1 MDIKTLLKDNFLQ
14 YSSYVI
20 KDRAIA
26 SVIDGF
32 KPVQRR
38 IIHSLFEMHDGNF
51 HKVANV
57 VGNTM
62 KYHPHGDTSIYEAL
76 VNIANKDLFIEKQGN
91 FGNLLTGDPA
101 SASRYIECRL
111 TPLAFEVLYS
121 KEITSY
127 EPSYD
132 GRNDEP
138 LIFPAKIPVILIQ
151 GSEGI
156 AVGMAA
162 KILPHNFNEI
172 LNAVKSELLGEPY
185 ELYPD
190 FPTGGIVDVNEYADG
205 NGKVLVRAKIEPTDD
220 NKAIL
225 IKELPF
231 GETTESLIA
240 SIEKAIRKNYIKVSS
255 INDFTTEN
263 VEIELTLP
271 RGVYASEVIEKLYH
285 YTNCQVSIS
294 VNLLLLSDRYPVI
307 YSITD
312 IIKFHAEHLQK
323 VLKMELELE
332 RSKIIEK
339 IFYKSLEQIFIEKK
353 IYKILETIAKESD
366 VVNIVL
372 NEIFKYRNNLSREI
386 VLSDIENLLKIPI
399 RKISM
404 FDIDKNN
411 KDIRTLNKELKN
423 VESNINSI
431 KGYAINFID
440 NLLAKYSKIYLRKT
454 EISLIKSKN
463 VREIATKN
471 MKVYLNL
478 NTGFVGT
485 SLIIDGEFIG
495 HASHYDKLLIFRK
508 NSYVLKNI
516 EDKTFIDKNNL
527 DALVYDINNS
537 KEQVFSVIYLNKVDN
552 FYYLKRFKIDKFV
565 TDKVYKFLNDEDEF
579 VDFALNP
586 EFVEFSTSKDIVKVI
601 NINDF
606 MVKSRISVG
615 RRISS
620 SSIKKIKFK

>member
-1 MDIKTLLKDNFLQ
+1 MDIRTLLRDNFLQ

-38 IIHSLFEMHDGNF
+38 IIHSLFEMHDSNF

-76 VNIANKDLFIEKQGN
+76 VNMANKDLFIEKQGN

-111 TPLAFEVLYS
+111 TPLAFDVLYS

-132 GRNDEP
+132 GRNNEP
-138 LIFPAKIPVILIQ
+138 LIFPAKIPVVLIQ

-172 LNAVKSELLGEPY
+172 LNAVRSELLGESY

-205 NGKVLVRAKIEPTDD
+205 NGKVLVRAKIEATED
-220 NKAIL
+220 NRTIL

-231 GETTESLIA
+231 GETTESIIA
-240 SIEKAIRKNYIKVSS
+240 SIEKAIRKNYIKVTS
-255 INDFTTEN
+255 INDFTTER

-271 RGVYASEVIEKLYH
+271 RGVYANEVIEKLYH
-285 YTNCQVSIS
+285 YTNCQISIS
-294 VNLLLLSDRYPVI
+294 VNLLLLSDRYPVT
-307 YSITD
+307 YTITD

-323 VLKMELELE
+323 VLKTELELQ
-332 RSKIIEK
+332 RSKILEK
-339 IFYKSLEQIFIEKK
+339 IFYKTLEQIFIEKR
-353 IYKILETIAKESD
+353 IYKVLETVSKESD
-366 VVNIVL
+366 VVGIILDNIL
-372 NEIFKYRNNLSREI
+372 KYRDCFYREI
-386 VLSDIENLLKIPI
+386 VLGDIENLLKIPI
-399 RKISM
+399 RKISI

-411 KDIRTLNKELKN
+411 KDIKAFSRELKS
-423 VESNINSI
+423 VESSI
-431 KGYAINFID
+431 RAIRGYSIDFID
-440 NLLAKYSKIYLRKT
+440 KLLAKYSKLYKRKT
-454 EISLIKSKN
+454 EISLIQSKN

-478 NTGFVGT
+478 KSGFVGT
-485 SLIIDGEFIG
+485 SLIDGEFIG
-495 HASHYDKLLIFRK
+495 NASYYDKILVFK
-508 NSYVLKNI
+508 KKSYIIKNI
-516 EDKTFIDKNNL
+516 EDKTFIDKNNVS
-527 DALVYDINNS
+527 ALVYDINNS
-537 KEQVFSVIYLNKVDN
+537 KEQVFSIIYLNKSENLHYV
-552 FYYLKRFKIDKFV
+552 KRFRVDKFV
-565 TDKVYKFLNDEDEF
+565 TDKIYKFLDDGDEF
-579 VDFALNP
+579 VAFALNP
-586 EFVEFSTSKDIVKVI
+586 EVVEFATSEGAVKAISIDEFVT
-601 NINDF
+601 
-606 MVKSRISVG
+606 KSRTSVG
-615 RRISS
+615 KKVSS
-620 SSIKKIKFK
+620 SKLKKVKFR

>member
-38 IIHSLFEMHDGNF
+38 IIHSLFEMNDGNF

-111 TPLAFEVLYS
+111 TSLAFEVLYS
-121 KEITSY
+121 KEITAY

-172 LNAVKSELLGEPY
+172 LNAVKSELLGEAY

-271 RGVYASEVIEKLYH
+271 RGVYASEMIEKLYH

-307 YSITD
+307 YTITD
-312 IIKFHAEHLQK
+312 IIKFHAEYLQK

-332 RSKIIEK
+332 RNKILEK
-339 IFYKSLEQIFIEKK
+339 IFSKSLEQIFIEKK
-353 IYKILETIAKESD
+353 IYKILEIITKESD
-366 VVNIVL
+366 VIDIVL
-372 NEIFKYRNNLSREI
+372 NEILNYRHNLSRDI
-386 VLSDIENLLKIPI
+386 VLGDIENLLKIPI

-404 FDIDKNN
+404 FDIDKNH
-411 KDIRTLNKELKN
+411 KDIQTLSKELRS
-423 VESNINSI
+423 VESNINAI
-431 KGYAINFID
+431 KSYAINFID
-440 NLLAKYSKIYLRKT
+440 KLLAKYSKIYLRKT

-471 MKVYLNL
+471 MKVYVNL
-478 NTGFVGT
+478 STGFVGT
-485 SLIIDGEFIG
+485 SLIDGEFIG
-495 HASHYDKLLIFRK
+495 NASYYDKILIFRK
-508 NSYVLKNI
+508 NSYLLKNI
-516 EDKTFIDKNNL
+516 EDRTFIDKDNL

-537 KEQVFSVIYLNKVDN
+537 KEQVFSIIYLNKIDN
-552 FYYLKRFKIDKFV
+552 FYYLKRFKINKFI
-565 TDKVYKFLNDEDEF
+565 TDKVYKFLNEEDEF

-586 EFVEFSTSKDIVKVI
+586 EFVEFSTSKDIVKKI

-606 MVKSRISVG
+606 MVKSRMSVG

-620 SSIKKIKFK
+620 SNIKKIKFK

>member
-1 MDIKTLLKDNFLQ
+1 MNIKTLLKDNFLQ

-38 IIHSLFEMHDGNF
+38 IIHSLFEMNDGNF

-76 VNIANKDLFIEKQGN
+76 VNMANKDLFIEKQGN

-172 LNAVKSELLGEPY
+172 LRAVKSELLGESY
-185 ELYPD
+185 KLYPD

-205 NGKVLVRAKIEPTDD
+205 NGKVLVRARIEPTDD

-271 RGVYASEVIEKLYH
+271 RGVYANEVIEKLYH

-307 YSITD
+307 YTVTD

-332 RSKIIEK
+332 KNKILEK
-339 IFYKSLEQIFIEKK
+339 IFSRTLEQIFIENK
-353 IYKILETIAKESD
+353 IYKVLEDISKESD
-366 VVNIVL
+366 VVNIIM
-372 NEIFKYRNNLSREI
+372 NEILKYRGSFSREI
-386 VLSDIENLLKIPI
+386 VLADIENLLKIPI

-404 FDIDKNN
+404 FDINKNDKE
-411 KDIRTLNKELKN
+411 IHVLRKELKR
-423 VESNINSI
+423 VENNIEAI
-431 KGYAINFID
+431 KTYAIDFID
-440 NLLAKYSKIYLRKT
+440 KLLAKYSKMYNRKT
-454 EISLIKSKN
+454 EISLIESKN
-463 VREIATKN
+463 AREIATKN
-471 MKVYLNL
+471 MKIYVNL
-478 NTGFVGT
+478 KAGFVGS
-485 SLIIDGEFIG
+485 SLIDGEFIG
-495 HASHYDKLLIFRK
+495 NASYYDKILIFK
-508 NSYVLKNI
+508 KSSYILKNI
-516 EDKTFIDKNNL
+516 EDKTFIEKNNVNV
-527 DALVYDINNS
+527 LVYDINNS
-537 KEQVFSVIYLNKVDN
+537 KEQVFSIIYLNKTDN
-552 FYYLKRFKIDKFV
+552 FYYVKRFKIDKFL
-565 TDKVYKFLNDEDEF
+565 TDKVYDFLNKDDEF
-579 VDFALNP
+579 IDFAFNAK
-586 EFVEFSTSKDIVKVI
+586 FVEFSNSRDIVKMI
-601 NINDF
+601 DISNF
-606 MVKSRISVG
+606 MVKSRMSVG
-615 RRISS
+615 KRISS
-620 SSIKKIKFK
+620 SIIKKVKFK

>member
-38 IIHSLFEMHDGNF
+38 IIHSLFEMNDGNF

-172 LNAVKSELLGEPY
+172 LNAVKSELLGATY

-294 VNLLLLSDRYPVI
+294 VNLLLLSERYPVI
-307 YSITD
+307 YTITD

-353 IYKILETIAKESD
+353 IYKILETVSKESD

-386 VLSDIENLLKIPI
+386 VLDDIENLLKIPI

-431 KGYAINFID
+431 RSYAINFID
-440 NLLAKYSKIYLRKT
+440 KLLAKYSKIYLRKT

-495 HASHYDKLLIFRK
+495 NASHYDKLLIFRK

-552 FYYLKRFKIDKFV
+552 FYYLKRFRIDKFV

-601 NINDF
+601 SINDF

>member
-38 IIHSLFEMHDGNF
+38 IIHSLFEMNDGNF

-76 VNIANKDLFIEKQGN
+76 VNMANKDLFIEKQGN

-156 AVGMAA
+156 AVGMSA

-172 LNAVKSELLGEPY
+172 LSAVKSELLGESY
-185 ELYPD
+185 EIYPD

-205 NGKVLVRAKIEPTDD
+205 NGKVLVRARIEPTDD

-240 SIEKAIRKNYIKVSS
+240 SIERAIRKNYIKVSS

-307 YSITD
+307 YTVTD

-332 RSKIIEK
+332 RNKILEK
-339 IFYKSLEQIFIEKK
+339 IFSKTLEQMFIEKK
-353 IYKILETIAKESD
+353 IYKILETISKESD
-366 VVNIVL
+366 VINIVL
-372 NEIFKYRNNLSREI
+372 SEILKYKDSFLYREI
-386 VLSDIENLLKIPI
+386 VLDDIENLLKIPI

-411 KDIRTLNKELKN
+411 KHIRTLSKELKS
-423 VESNINSI
+423 VESNIKSI
-431 KGYAINFID
+431 RGFSINFID
-440 NLLAKYSKIYLRKT
+440 TLLAKYSKVYSRKT

-463 VREIATKN
+463 VKEIATKN

-478 NTGFVGT
+478 KSGFVGT
-485 SLIIDGEFIG
+485 SLIDGEFIG
-495 HASHYDKLLIFRK
+495 NASYYDKILIFKK

-516 EDKTFIDKNNL
+516 EDKTFIDKNNVNI
-527 DALVYDINNS
+527 LVYDINNS
-537 KEQVFSVIYLNKVDN
+537 KDQVFSIIYLNKVDN
-552 FYYLKRFKIDKFV
+552 FYYVKRFKIDKFI
-565 TDKVYKFLNDEDEF
+565 TDKVYEFLNDGDEF
-579 VDFALNP
+579 IDFALNP
-586 EFVEFSTSKDIVKVI
+586 EFVEFSTSKDIVKMI
-601 NINDF
+601 GIDDF
-606 MVKSRISVG
+606 MIKSRISVG
-615 RRISS
+615 KRISNS
-620 SSIKKIKFK
+620 IIKKVKFK

>member
-1 MDIKTLLKDNFLQ
+1 MDIRTLLRDNFLQ

-38 IIHSLFEMHDGNF
+38 IIHSLFEMHDSNF

-76 VNIANKDLFIEKQGN
+76 VNMANKDLFIEKQGN

-111 TPLAFEVLYS
+111 TPLAFDVLYS

-132 GRNDEP
+132 GRNNEP
-138 LIFPAKIPVILIQ
+138 LIFPAKIPVVLIQ

-172 LNAVKSELLGEPY
+172 LNAVRSELLGESY

-205 NGKVLVRAKIEPTDD
+205 NGKVLVRAKIEATED
-220 NKAIL
+220 NRTIL

-231 GETTESLIA
+231 GETTESIIA
-240 SIEKAIRKNYIKVSS
+240 SIEKAIRKNYIKVTS
-255 INDFTTEN
+255 INDFTTER

-271 RGVYASEVIEKLYH
+271 RGVYANEVIEKLYH
-285 YTNCQVSIS
+285 YTNCQISIS
-294 VNLLLLSDRYPVI
+294 VNLLLLSDRYPVT
-307 YSITD
+307 YTITD

-323 VLKMELELE
+323 VLKTELELQ
-332 RSKIIEK
+332 RSKILEK
-339 IFYKSLEQIFIEKK
+339 IFYKTLEQIFIEKR
-353 IYKILETIAKESD
+353 IYKVLETVSKESD
-366 VVNIVL
+366 VVGIILDNIL
-372 NEIFKYRNNLSREI
+372 KYRDSFYREI
-386 VLSDIENLLKIPI
+386 VLGDIENLLKIPI
-399 RKISM
+399 RKISI

-411 KDIRTLNKELKN
+411 KDIKAFSKELKS
-423 VESNINSI
+423 VESSI
-431 KGYAINFID
+431 RAIRGYSIDFID
-440 NLLAKYSKIYLRKT
+440 KLLAKYSKLYKRKT
-454 EISLIKSKN
+454 EISLIQSKN

-478 NTGFVGT
+478 KSGFVGT
-485 SLIIDGEFIG
+485 SLIDGEFIG
-495 HASHYDKLLIFRK
+495 NASYYDKILVFK
-508 NSYVLKNI
+508 KKSYIIKNI
-516 EDKTFIDKNNL
+516 EDKTFIDKNNVS
-527 DALVYDINNS
+527 ALVYDINSS
-537 KEQVFSVIYLNKVDN
+537 KEQVFSIIYLNKSENLHYV
-552 FYYLKRFKIDKFV
+552 KRFRVDKFV
-565 TDKVYKFLNDEDEF
+565 TDKIYKFLDDGDEF

-586 EFVEFSTSKDIVKVI
+586 EVVEFSTSEGVVKAISIDEFVT
-601 NINDF
+601 
-606 MVKSRISVG
+606 KSRTSVG
-615 RRISS
+615 KKISS
-620 SSIKKIKFK
+620 SKLKKVKFK

>member
-38 IIHSLFEMHDGNF
+38 IIHSLFEMNDGNF

-76 VNIANKDLFIEKQGN
+76 VNMANKDLFIEKQGN

-127 EPSYD
+127 EASYD
-132 GRNDEP
+132 GRNYEP

-172 LNAVKSELLGEPY
+172 LRAVKSELLGEAY

-240 SIEKAIRKNYIKVSS
+240 SIERAIRKNYIKVSS

-294 VNLLLLSDRYPVI
+294 VNLLLLSERYPVI
-307 YSITD
+307 YTVTD

-323 VLKMELELE
+323 VLRMELELE
-332 RSKIIEK
+332 KNKILEK
-339 IFYKSLEQIFIEKK
+339 IFSKTLEQIFIENK
-353 IYKILETIAKESD
+353 IYKILETIARESD

-372 NEIFKYRNNLSREI
+372 SEILNYRDSLYREI
-386 VLSDIENLLKIPI
+386 VVDDIESLLKIPI

-404 FDIDKNN
+404 FDINKNN
-411 KDIRTLNKELKN
+411 KDIRALSKELKS
-423 VESNINSI
+423 VESNIHSI
-431 KGYAINFID
+431 RGYSINFID
-440 NLLAKYSKIYLRKT
+440 KLLAKYSKIYHRKT

-478 NTGFVGT
+478 ETGFVGT
-485 SLIIDGEFIG
+485 SLIDGEFIG
-495 HASHYDKLLIFRK
+495 NASYYDKILIFKR

-516 EDKTFIDKNNL
+516 EDKTFIDKNNVN
-527 DALVYDINNS
+527 ALVYDINNS
-537 KEQVFSVIYLNKVDN
+537 KDQVFSIIYLNKSDN
-552 FYYLKRFKIDKFV
+552 FYYVKRFKIDKFI
-565 TDKVYKFLNDEDEF
+565 TDKIYEFLNDGDEF
-579 VDFALNP
+579 IDFALEP
-586 EFVEFSTSKDIVKVI
+586 KFIEFFTSRDVVKI
-601 NINDF
+601 IDINDF
-606 MVKSRISVG
+606 MIKSRMSVG
-615 RRISS
+615 RRIASS
-620 SSIKKIKFK
+620 AIKKVKFK

>member
-38 IIHSLFEMHDGNF
+38 IIHSLFEMNDGNF

-307 YSITD
+307 YTITD

-372 NEIFKYRNNLSREI
+372 NKIFKYRNNLSREI

-440 NLLAKYSKIYLRKT
+440 KLLAKYSKIYLRKT

-495 HASHYDKLLIFRK
+495 NASHYDKLLIFRK

-601 NINDF
+601 NVNDF

>member
-38 IIHSLFEMHDGNF
+38 IIHSLFEMNDGNF

-205 NGKVLVRAKIEPTDD
+205 NGKVLVRAKIESTDD

-307 YSITD
+307 YTITD

-353 IYKILETIAKESD
+353 IYKILETISKESD

-440 NLLAKYSKIYLRKT
+440 KLLAKYSKIYLRKT

-495 HASHYDKLLIFRK
+495 NASHYDKLLIFRK

-586 EFVEFSTSKDIVKVI
+586 EFVEFSTSKNIVKVI

-620 SSIKKIKFK
+620 SSIKKN

>member
-1 MDIKTLLKDNFLQ
+1 MNIKTLLRDNFLQ

-38 IIHSLFEMHDGNF
+38 IIHSLFEMNDGNF

-76 VNIANKDLFIEKQGN
+76 VNMANKDLFIEKQGN

-121 KEITSY
+121 KEITTY

-132 GRNDEP
+132 GRNAEP

-172 LNAVKSELLGEPY
+172 LRAVKSELLGEAY
-185 ELYPD
+185 KLYPD

-205 NGKVLVRAKIEPTDD
+205 NGKVLVRAKIETTDD

-240 SIEKAIRKNYIKVSS
+240 SIERAIRKNYIKVSS

-271 RGVYASEVIEKLYH
+271 RGVYANEIIEKLYH

-307 YSITD
+307 YTVTD

-332 RSKIIEK
+332 RSKILEK
-339 IFYKSLEQIFIEKK
+339 IFSKTLEQIFIEHK
-353 IYKILETIAKESD
+353 IYKILETISKESD
-366 VVNIVL
+366 VVDIVMSEIVKYGDRFSRKIVL
-372 NEIFKYRNNLSREI
+372 D
-386 VLSDIENLLKIPI
+386 DIENLLKIPI

-411 KDIRTLNKELKN
+411 KDIQILSKELKS
-423 VESNINSI
+423 VESNIKSI
-431 KGYAINFID
+431 KNYAINFID
-440 NLLAKYSKIYLRKT
+440 KLLAKYSKMYHRKT
-454 EISLIKSKN
+454 EISLIESKN
-463 VREIATKN
+463 AREIATKN
-471 MKVYLNL
+471 MKIYVSLKA
-478 NTGFVGT
+478 GFVGT
-485 SLIIDGEFIG
+485 SLIDGEFIG
-495 HASHYDKLLIFRK
+495 NASYYDKILIFK
-508 NSYVLKNI
+508 KDSYILKNI
-516 EDKTFIDKNNL
+516 EDKTFIEKNNVSV
-527 DALVYDINNS
+527 LVYDINNS
-537 KEQVFSVIYLNKVDN
+537 KEQVFSIIYLNKVDN
-552 FYYLKRFKIDKFV
+552 FYYVKRFRIDKFL
-565 TDKVYKFLNDEDEF
+565 TDKVYYFLNKDDEF
-579 VDFALNP
+579 IDFTFNAQ
-586 EFVEFSTSKDIVKVI
+586 FVAFSTSRDVVKMIDI
-601 NINDF
+601 NNF
-606 MVKSRISVG
+606 MIKSRISVG
-615 RRISS
+615 KRISNNI
-620 SSIKKIKFK
+620 IKKVKFK

>member
-38 IIHSLFEMHDGNF
+38 IIHSLFEMNDGNF

-132 GRNDEP
+132 GRNAEP

-255 INDFTTEN
+255 INDFTTGN

-294 VNLLLLSDRYPVI
+294 VNLLLLSDRYPVS
-307 YSITD
+307 YTITD

-353 IYKILETIAKESD
+353 IYKILETISKESD

-411 KDIRTLNKELKN
+411 KDIRILNKELKN

-431 KGYAINFID
+431 KDYAINFID
-440 NLLAKYSKIYLRKT
+440 KLLGKYSKIYIRKT

-495 HASHYDKLLIFRK
+495 NASHYDKLLIFRK

-516 EDKTFIDKNNL
+516 EDKTFIEKNNL

>member
-1 MDIKTLLKDNFLQ
+1 MDIKTVLKDNFLQ

-38 IIHSLFEMHDGNF
+38 IIHSLFEMNDGNF

-111 TPLAFEVLYS
+111 TSLAFEVLYS

-172 LNAVKSELLGEPY
+172 LSAVKSELLGEAY

-307 YSITD
+307 YTITD

-332 RSKIIEK
+332 RNKILEK
-339 IFYKSLEQIFIEKK
+339 IFSKSLEQIFIENK
-353 IYKILETIAKESD
+353 IYKILETITKES
-366 VVNIVL
+366 NIIDTVL
-372 NEIFKYRNNLSREI
+372 NEILKYRSNLYRDI

-411 KDIRTLNKELKN
+411 KDIEILNKELKN
-423 VESNINSI
+423 VESNINAI

-440 NLLAKYSKIYLRKT
+440 KLLAKYSKIYLRKT

-478 NTGFVGT
+478 STGFVGT
-485 SLIIDGEFIG
+485 SLIDGEFIG
-495 HASHYDKLLIFRK
+495 NASHYDKILIFRK
-508 NSYVLKNI
+508 NSYLLKNI

-537 KEQVFSVIYLNKVDN
+537 KEQIFSIIYLNKIDN
-552 FYYLKRFKIDKFV
+552 FYYLKRFKINKFI

-586 EFVEFSTSKDIVKVI
+586 EYVEFSTSKDIIKAI

-606 MVKSRISVG
+606 MVKSRMSVG

-620 SSIKKIKFK
+620 SNIKKIKFK

>member
-1 MDIKTLLKDNFLQ
+1 MDIRTLLRDNFLQ

-38 IIHSLFEMHDGNF
+38 IIHSLFEMHDSNF

-76 VNIANKDLFIEKQGN
+76 VNMANKDLFIEKQGN

-111 TPLAFEVLYS
+111 TPLAFDVLYS

-172 LNAVKSELLGEPY
+172 LIAVRSELLGESY

-205 NGKVLVRAKIEPTDD
+205 NGKVLVRAKIEATDD

-225 IKELPF
+225 IRELPF
-231 GETTESLIA
+231 GETTESIIA
-240 SIEKAIRKNYIKVSS
+240 SIEKAIRKNYIKVTS

-307 YSITD
+307 YTITE
-312 IIKFHAEHLQK
+312 IIKFHAEHLQR
-323 VLKMELELE
+323 VLKMELELQ
-332 RSKIIEK
+332 RNKILEK
-339 IFYKSLEQIFIEKK
+339 IFYKTLEQIFIEKR
-353 IYKILETIAKESD
+353 IYKVLETISKESD
-366 VVNIVL
+366 VVSIIL
-372 NEIFKYRNNLSREI
+372 SKILKYRDNFYREI
-386 VLSDIENLLKIPI
+386 VLGDIENLLKIPI
-399 RKISM
+399 RKISI

-411 KDIRTLNKELKN
+411 KDIRTLSKELKS
-423 VESNINSI
+423 VESNIGSI
-431 KGYAINFID
+431 RGYSINFID
-440 NLLAKYSKIYLRKT
+440 KLLTKYSKAYKRKT

-478 NTGFVGT
+478 KSGFVGT
-485 SLIIDGEFIG
+485 SLLDGEFIG
-495 HASHYDKLLIFRK
+495 NASYYDKILIFK
-508 NSYVLKNI
+508 KKSYILKNI
-516 EDKTFIDKNNL
+516 EDKTFIDKNNIG
-527 DALVYDINNS
+527 ALVYDINNS
-537 KEQVFSVIYLNKVDN
+537 KEQVFSIIYLNKPEN
-552 FYYLKRFKIDKFV
+552 LYYVKRFKIDKFI
-565 TDKVYKFLNDEDEF
+565 TDKIYKFLDDEDEF

-586 EFVEFSTSKDIVKVI
+586 EVVEFSTSKDIVKTMSI
-601 NINDF
+601 DDF
-606 MVKSRISVG
+606 MIKSRVSVG
-615 RRISS
+615 KRISS
-620 SSIKKIKFK
+620 SKLKTVKFK

>member
-38 IIHSLFEMHDGNF
+38 IIHSLFEMNDGNF

-205 NGKVLVRAKIEPTDD
+205 NGKVLVRAKIESTDD

-307 YSITD
+307 YTITD

-353 IYKILETIAKESD
+353 IYKILETISKESD

-440 NLLAKYSKIYLRKT
+440 KLLAKYSKIYLRKT

-495 HASHYDKLLIFRK
+495 NASHYDKLLIFRK

-586 EFVEFSTSKDIVKVI
+586 EFVEFSTSKNIVKVI

>member
-1 MDIKTLLKDNFLQ
+1 MDIRTLLRDNFLQ

-38 IIHSLFEMHDGNF
+38 IIHSLFEMHDSNF

-76 VNIANKDLFIEKQGN
+76 VNMANKDLFIEKQGN

-111 TPLAFEVLYS
+111 TPLAFDVLYS

-132 GRNDEP
+132 GRNNEP
-138 LIFPAKIPVILIQ
+138 LIFPAKIPVVLIQ

-172 LNAVKSELLGEPY
+172 LNAVRSELLGESY

-205 NGKVLVRAKIEPTDD
+205 NGKVLVRAKIEATED
-220 NKAIL
+220 NRTIL

-231 GETTESLIA
+231 GETTESIIA
-240 SIEKAIRKNYIKVSS
+240 SIEKAIRKNYIKVTS
-255 INDFTTEN
+255 INDFTTER

-271 RGVYASEVIEKLYH
+271 RGVYANEVIEKLYH
-285 YTNCQVSIS
+285 YTNCQISIS
-294 VNLLLLSDRYPVI
+294 VNLLLLSDRYPVT
-307 YSITD
+307 YTITD

-323 VLKMELELE
+323 VLKTELELQ
-332 RSKIIEK
+332 RSKILEK
-339 IFYKSLEQIFIEKK
+339 IFYKTLEQIFIEKR
-353 IYKILETIAKESD
+353 IYKVLETVSKESD
-366 VVNIVL
+366 VVGIILDNIL
-372 NEIFKYRNNLSREI
+372 KYRDSFYREI
-386 VLSDIENLLKIPI
+386 VLGDIENLLKIPI
-399 RKISM
+399 RKISI

-411 KDIRTLNKELKN
+411 KDIKAFSKELKS
-423 VESNINSI
+423 VESSI
-431 KGYAINFID
+431 RAIRGYSIDFID
-440 NLLAKYSKIYLRKT
+440 KLLAKYSKLYKRKT
-454 EISLIKSKN
+454 EISLIQSKN

-478 NTGFVGT
+478 KSGFVGT
-485 SLIIDGEFIG
+485 SLIDGEFIG
-495 HASHYDKLLIFRK
+495 NASYYDKILVFK
-508 NSYVLKNI
+508 KKSYIIKNI
-516 EDKTFIDKNNL
+516 EDKTFIDKNNVS
-527 DALVYDINNS
+527 ALVYDINSS
-537 KEQVFSVIYLNKVDN
+537 KEQVFSIIYLNKSENLHYV
-552 FYYLKRFKIDKFV
+552 KRFRVDKFV
-565 TDKVYKFLNDEDEF
+565 TDKIYKFLDDGDEF
-579 VDFALNP
+579 VAFALNP
-586 EFVEFSTSKDIVKVI
+586 EVVEFATSEGVVKAISIDEFVT
-601 NINDF
+601 
-606 MVKSRISVG
+606 KSRTSVG
-615 RRISS
+615 KKISS
-620 SSIKKIKFK
+620 SKLKKVKFR

>member
-38 IIHSLFEMHDGNF
+38 IIHSLFEMNDGNF

-57 VGNTM
+57 VGNAM

-76 VNIANKDLFIEKQGN
+76 VNMANKDLFIEKQGN

-132 GRNDEP
+132 GRNNEP

-172 LNAVKSELLGEPY
+172 LSAVKSELLGESY
-185 ELYPD
+185 EIYPD

-205 NGKVLVRAKIEPTDD
+205 NGKVLVRARIEPTDD

-240 SIEKAIRKNYIKVSS
+240 SIERAIRKNYIKVSS

-294 VNLLLLSDRYPVI
+294 VNLLLLSERYPVI
-307 YSITD
+307 YTVTD

-332 RSKIIEK
+332 KSKILEK
-339 IFYKSLEQIFIEKK
+339 IFSKTLEQIFIEKK

-366 VVNIVL
+366 VVD
-372 NEIFKYRNNLSREI
+372 I
-386 VLSDIENLLKIPI
+386 VLSEILKYKDSLSRDIVLDDIENLLKIPI

-411 KDIRTLNKELKN
+411 KDIRTLSKELRT
-423 VESNINSI
+423 VESNIRSI
-431 KGYAINFID
+431 RGYSINFID
-440 NLLAKYSKIYLRKT
+440 KLLAKYSKIYHRKT

-478 NTGFVGT
+478 KAGFVGT
-485 SLIIDGEFIG
+485 SLIDGEFIG
-495 HASHYDKLLIFRK
+495 NASYYDKILIFKK
-508 NSYVLKNI
+508 NSYILKNI
-516 EDKTFIDKNNL
+516 EDKTFIDKNNVN
-527 DALVYDINNS
+527 ALVYDINNS
-537 KEQVFSVIYLNKVDN
+537 KDQVFSIIYLNKTDN
-552 FYYLKRFKIDKFV
+552 FYYVKRFKIDKFI

-579 VDFALNP
+579 VDLALNP
-586 EFVEFSTSKDIVKVI
+586 GFVEFSNSRDVVKMI
-601 NINDF
+601 NIDDF
-606 MVKSRISVG
+606 MIKSRISVG
-615 RRISS
+615 KRIASS
-620 SSIKKIKFK
+620 TIKKVKFK

>member
-1 MDIKTLLKDNFLQ
+1 MDIRTLLKDNFLQ

-38 IIHSLFEMHDGNF
+38 IIHSLFEMHDSNF

-76 VNIANKDLFIEKQGN
+76 VNMANKDLFIEKQGN

-111 TPLAFEVLYS
+111 TPLAFDVLYS
-121 KEITSY
+121 KEITAY

-138 LIFPAKIPVILIQ
+138 LIFPAKIPVVLIQ

-172 LNAVKSELLGEPY
+172 LNAVRSELLGEPY

-190 FPTGGIVDVNEYADG
+190 FPTGGIVDVNEYSDG
-205 NGKVLVRAKIEPTDD
+205 NGKVLVRAKIEATDD

-231 GETTESLIA
+231 GETTESLIS

-271 RGVYASEVIEKLYH
+271 RGVYASQVIEKLYH

-294 VNLLLLSDRYPVI
+294 ANLLLLSDRYPVI
-307 YSITD
+307 YTITD

-323 VLKMELELE
+323 ILKMELELQ
-332 RSKIIEK
+332 RNKILEK
-339 IFYKSLEQIFIEKK
+339 IFYKTLEQIFIEKR
-353 IYKILETIAKESD
+353 IYKILETISKESD
-366 VVNIVL
+366 IVSIIL
-372 NEIFKYRNNLSREI
+372 GKILKYGDSFSREV
-386 VLSDIENLLKIPI
+386 VLDDIESLLKIPI
-399 RKISM
+399 RKISI

-411 KDIRTLNKELKN
+411 KDIRILNKELKS
-423 VESNINSI
+423 VESNIGAI
-431 KGYAINFID
+431 RGYSINFID
-440 NLLAKYSKIYLRKT
+440 ILLSKYSKVYNRKT

-478 NTGFVGT
+478 KAGFVGT
-485 SLIIDGEFIG
+485 SLIDGEFIG
-495 HASHYDKLLIFRK
+495 NASYYDKILIFKK
-508 NSYVLKNI
+508 NCYILKNI
-516 EDKTFIDKNNL
+516 EDKTFIDKNNIGV
-527 DALVYDINNS
+527 LVYDINNS
-537 KEQVFSVIYLNKVDN
+537 KEQVFSIIYLNKSEN
-552 FYYLKRFKIDKFV
+552 FYYVKRFKIDKFI
-565 TDKVYKFLNDEDEF
+565 TDKVYEFLNDGDEF

-586 EFVEFSTSKDIVKVI
+586 EFVEFFTSKDIIKLV
-601 NINDF
+601 NIDDF
-606 MVKSRISVG
+606 MIKSRVSIG
-615 RRISS
+615 KRISNS
-620 SSIKKIKFK
+620 KLKKVKFK

>member
-1 MDIKTLLKDNFLQ
+1 MNIKTLLRDNFLQ

-38 IIHSLFEMHDGNF
+38 IIHSLFEMNDGNF

-76 VNIANKDLFIEKQGN
+76 VNMANKDLFIEKQGN

-121 KEITSY
+121 KEITTY

-132 GRNDEP
+132 GRNAEP

-172 LNAVKSELLGEPY
+172 LRAVKSELLGEAY
-185 ELYPD
+185 KLYPD

-240 SIEKAIRKNYIKVSS
+240 SIERAIRKNYIKVSS

-271 RGVYASEVIEKLYH
+271 RGVYANEIIEKLYH

-307 YSITD
+307 YTVTD

-332 RSKIIEK
+332 RSKILEK
-339 IFYKSLEQIFIEKK
+339 IFSKTLEQIFIEHK
-353 IYKILETIAKESD
+353 IYKILETISKESD
-366 VVNIVL
+366 VVDIVMSEIVKYGDRFSRKIVL
-372 NEIFKYRNNLSREI
+372 D
-386 VLSDIENLLKIPI
+386 DIENLLKIPI

-411 KDIRTLNKELKN
+411 KDIQILSKELKS
-423 VESNINSI
+423 VESNIESI
-431 KGYAINFID
+431 KNYAINFID
-440 NLLAKYSKIYLRKT
+440 KLLAKYSKMYHRKT
-454 EISLIKSKN
+454 EISLIESKN
-463 VREIATKN
+463 AREIATKN
-471 MKVYLNL
+471 MKIYVSLKA
-478 NTGFVGT
+478 GFVGT
-485 SLIIDGEFIG
+485 SLIDGEFIG
-495 HASHYDKLLIFRK
+495 NASYYDKVLIFK
-508 NSYVLKNI
+508 KDSYILKNI
-516 EDKTFIDKNNL
+516 EDKTFIEKNNVSV
-527 DALVYDINNS
+527 LVYDINNS
-537 KEQVFSVIYLNKVDN
+537 KEQVFSIIYLNKVDN
-552 FYYLKRFKIDKFV
+552 FYYVKRFRIDKFL
-565 TDKVYKFLNDEDEF
+565 TDKVYYFLNKDDEF
-579 VDFALNP
+579 IDFTFNAQ
-586 EFVEFSTSKDIVKVI
+586 FVAFSTSRDVVKMIDI
-601 NINDF
+601 NNF
-606 MVKSRISVG
+606 MIKSRISVG
-615 RRISS
+615 KRISNNI
-620 SSIKKIKFK
+620 IKKVKFK

>member
-1 MDIKTLLKDNFLQ
+1 MNIKTLLRDNFLQ

-38 IIHSLFEMHDGNF
+38 IIHSLFEMNDGNF

-76 VNIANKDLFIEKQGN
+76 VNMANKDLFIEKQGN

-121 KEITSY
+121 KEITTY

-132 GRNDEP
+132 GRNAEP

-172 LNAVKSELLGEPY
+172 LRAVKSELLGETY
-185 ELYPD
+185 KLYPD

-220 NKAIL
+220 NKAVL

-240 SIEKAIRKNYIKVSS
+240 SIERAIRKNYIKVSS

-271 RGVYASEVIEKLYH
+271 RGVYANEIIEKLYH

-307 YSITD
+307 YTVTD

-332 RSKIIEK
+332 RSKILEK
-339 IFYKSLEQIFIEKK
+339 IFSKTLEQIFIEHK
-353 IYKILETIAKESD
+353 IYKILETISKESD
-366 VVNIVL
+366 VVDIVMSEIVKYGDRFSRKIVL
-372 NEIFKYRNNLSREI
+372 D
-386 VLSDIENLLKIPI
+386 DIENLLKIPI

-411 KDIRTLNKELKN
+411 KDIQILSKELKS
-423 VESNINSI
+423 VEGNIKSI
-431 KGYAINFID
+431 KNYSINFID
-440 NLLAKYSKIYLRKT
+440 KLLSKYSKMYHRKT
-454 EISLIKSKN
+454 EISLIESKN

-471 MKVYLNL
+471 MKIYVNL
-478 NTGFVGT
+478 KAGFVGS
-485 SLIIDGEFIG
+485 SLIDGEFIG
-495 HASHYDKLLIFRK
+495 NASYYDKVLIFK
-508 NSYVLKNI
+508 KDSYILKNI
-516 EDKTFIDKNNL
+516 EDKTFIEKNNVSV
-527 DALVYDINNS
+527 LVYDINNS
-537 KEQVFSVIYLNKVDN
+537 KEQVFSIIYLNKADN
-552 FYYLKRFKIDKFV
+552 FYYVKRFRIDKFL
-565 TDKVYKFLNDEDEF
+565 TDKVYYFLNKDDEF
-579 VDFALNP
+579 IDFTFDAQ
-586 EFVEFSTSKDIVKVI
+586 FVAFSTSRDVVKMIDI
-601 NINDF
+601 NNF
-606 MVKSRISVG
+606 MIKSRISIG
-615 RRISS
+615 KRISNNI
-620 SSIKKIKFK
+620 IKKVKFK

>member
-1 MDIKTLLKDNFLQ
+1 MNIKTLLRDNFLQ

-38 IIHSLFEMHDGNF
+38 IIHSLFEMNDGNF

-76 VNIANKDLFIEKQGN
+76 VNMANKDLFIEKQGN

-121 KEITSY
+121 KEITTY

-132 GRNDEP
+132 GRNAEP

-172 LNAVKSELLGEPY
+172 LRAVKSELLGEAY
-185 ELYPD
+185 KLYPD

-240 SIEKAIRKNYIKVSS
+240 SIERAIRKNYIKVSS

-271 RGVYASEVIEKLYH
+271 RGVYANEIIEKLYH

-307 YSITD
+307 YTVTD

-332 RSKIIEK
+332 RSKILEK
-339 IFYKSLEQIFIEKK
+339 IFSKTLEQIFIEHK
-353 IYKILETIAKESD
+353 IYKILETISKESD
-366 VVNIVL
+366 VVDIVMSEIVKYGDRFSRKIVL
-372 NEIFKYRNNLSREI
+372 D
-386 VLSDIENLLKIPI
+386 DIENLLKIPI

-411 KDIRTLNKELKN
+411 KDIQILSKELKS
-423 VESNINSI
+423 VESNIESI
-431 KGYAINFID
+431 KNYAINFID
-440 NLLAKYSKIYLRKT
+440 KLLAKYSKMYHRKT
-454 EISLIKSKN
+454 EISLIESKN
-463 VREIATKN
+463 AREIATKN
-471 MKVYLNL
+471 MKIYVSLKA
-478 NTGFVGT
+478 GFVGT
-485 SLIIDGEFIG
+485 SLIDGDFIG
-495 HASHYDKLLIFRK
+495 NASYYDKVLIFK
-508 NSYVLKNI
+508 KDSYILKNI
-516 EDKTFIDKNNL
+516 EDKTFIEKNNVSV
-527 DALVYDINNS
+527 LVYDINNS
-537 KEQVFSVIYLNKVDN
+537 KEQVFSIIYLNKVDN
-552 FYYLKRFKIDKFV
+552 FYYVKRFRIDKFL
-565 TDKVYKFLNDEDEF
+565 TDKVYYFLNKDDEF
-579 VDFALNP
+579 IDFTFNAQ
-586 EFVEFSTSKDIVKVI
+586 FVAFSTSRDVVKMIDI
-601 NINDF
+601 NNF
-606 MVKSRISVG
+606 MIKSRISVG
-615 RRISS
+615 KRISNNI
-620 SSIKKIKFK
+620 IKKVKFK

>member
-1 MDIKTLLKDNFLQ
+1 MNIKTLLRDNFLQ

-38 IIHSLFEMHDGNF
+38 IIHSLFEMNDGNF

-76 VNIANKDLFIEKQGN
+76 VNMANKDLFIEKQGN

-121 KEITSY
+121 KEITTY

-132 GRNDEP
+132 GRNAEP

-172 LNAVKSELLGEPY
+172 LRAVKSELLGEAY
-185 ELYPD
+185 NLYPD

-220 NKAIL
+220 NKSIL
-225 IKELPF
+225 IKELPY

-240 SIEKAIRKNYIKVSS
+240 SIERAIRKNYIKVSS

-271 RGVYASEVIEKLYH
+271 RGVYANEIIEKLYH

-307 YSITD
+307 YTVTD

-332 RSKIIEK
+332 RSKILEK
-339 IFYKSLEQIFIEKK
+339 IFSKTLEQIFIEHK
-353 IYKILETIAKESD
+353 IYKILETISKESD
-366 VVNIVL
+366 VVDIVMSEIVKYGDRFSRKIVL
-372 NEIFKYRNNLSREI
+372 D
-386 VLSDIENLLKIPI
+386 DIENLLKIPI

-411 KDIRTLNKELKN
+411 KDIQILSKELKS
-423 VESNINSI
+423 VESNIESI
-431 KGYAINFID
+431 KNYAINFID
-440 NLLAKYSKIYLRKT
+440 KLLAKYSKMYHRKT
-454 EISLIKSKN
+454 EISLIESKN
-463 VREIATKN
+463 AREIATKN
-471 MKVYLNL
+471 MKIYVSLKA
-478 NTGFVGT
+478 GFVGT
-485 SLIIDGEFIG
+485 SLIDGEFIG
-495 HASHYDKLLIFRK
+495 NASYYDKVLIFK
-508 NSYVLKNI
+508 KDSYILKNI
-516 EDKTFIDKNNL
+516 EDKTFIEKNNVSV
-527 DALVYDINNS
+527 LVYDINNS
-537 KEQVFSVIYLNKVDN
+537 KEQVFSIIYLNKVDN
-552 FYYLKRFKIDKFV
+552 FYYVKRFRIDKFL
-565 TDKVYKFLNDEDEF
+565 TDKVYYFLNKDDEF
-579 VDFALNP
+579 IDFTFNAQ
-586 EFVEFSTSKDIVKVI
+586 FVAFSTSRDVVKMIDI
-601 NINDF
+601 NNF
-606 MVKSRISVG
+606 MIKSRISVG
-615 RRISS
+615 KRISNNI
-620 SSIKKIKFK
+620 IKKVKFK

>member
-38 IIHSLFEMHDGNF
+38 IIHSLFEMNDGNF

-76 VNIANKDLFIEKQGN
+76 VNMANKDLFIEKQGN

-138 LIFPAKIPVILIQ
+138 LIFPAKIPVILVQ

-172 LNAVKSELLGEPY
+172 LSAVKSELLGESY

-205 NGKVLVRAKIEPTDD
+205 NGKVLVRARIEPTDD

-240 SIEKAIRKNYIKVSS
+240 SIERAIRKNYIKVSS

-307 YSITD
+307 YTVTD

-332 RSKIIEK
+332 RNKILEK
-339 IFYKSLEQIFIEKK
+339 IFSKTLEQMFIEKK
-353 IYKILETIAKESD
+353 IYKILETISKESD

-372 NEIFKYRNNLSREI
+372 SEILKYKDSFLYREI
-386 VLSDIENLLKIPI
+386 VLYDIENLLKIPI

-411 KDIRTLNKELKN
+411 KDIRTLSKELKR
-423 VESNINSI
+423 VESNIKSI
-431 KGYAINFID
+431 RGFSINFID
-440 NLLAKYSKIYLRKT
+440 TLLAKYSKVYRRKT

-463 VREIATKN
+463 VKEIATKN

-478 NTGFVGT
+478 KAGFVGT
-485 SLIIDGEFIG
+485 SLIDGEFIG
-495 HASHYDKLLIFRK
+495 NASYYDKILIFKK

-516 EDKTFIDKNNL
+516 EDKTFIDKNNVNV
-527 DALVYDINNS
+527 LVYDINNS
-537 KEQVFSVIYLNKVDN
+537 KDQIFSIIYQNKADN
-552 FYYLKRFKIDKFV
+552 FYYVKRFKIDKFI
-565 TDKVYKFLNDEDEF
+565 TDKVYEFLSDGDEF
-579 VDFALNP
+579 IDFALNP
-586 EFVEFSTSKDIVKVI
+586 EFVEFSTSKDIVKMI
-601 NINDF
+601 SIDDF
-606 MVKSRISVG
+606 MIKSRISMG
-615 RRISS
+615 KRISS
-620 SSIKKIKFK
+620 SIIKKVKFK

>member
-38 IIHSLFEMHDGNF
+38 IIHSLFEMNDGNF

-57 VGNTM
+57 VGNAM

-76 VNIANKDLFIEKQGN
+76 VNMANKDLFIEKQGN

-111 TPLAFEVLYS
+111 TPLAFDVLYS

-132 GRNDEP
+132 GRNNEP

-172 LNAVKSELLGEPY
+172 LSAVKSELLGESY

-205 NGKVLVRAKIEPTDD
+205 NGKVLVRARIEPTDD

-240 SIEKAIRKNYIKVSS
+240 SIERAIRKNYIKVSS

-294 VNLLLLSDRYPVI
+294 VNLLLLSERYPVI
-307 YSITD
+307 YTITD

-332 RSKIIEK
+332 KSKILEK
-339 IFYKSLEQIFIEKK
+339 IFSKTLEQIFIEKK
-353 IYKILETIAKESD
+353 IYKILETISKESD
-366 VVNIVL
+366 VVG
-372 NEIFKYRNNLSREI
+372 I
-386 VLSDIENLLKIPI
+386 VLSEILKYKDSLSRDIVLDDIENLLKIPI

-411 KDIRTLNKELKN
+411 KDIRTLSKELRS
-423 VESNINSI
+423 VESNIRSI
-431 KGYAINFID
+431 RGYSINFVD
-440 NLLAKYSKIYLRKT
+440 KLLAKYSKIYHRKT

-478 NTGFVGT
+478 KAGFVGT
-485 SLIIDGEFIG
+485 SLIDGEFIG
-495 HASHYDKLLIFRK
+495 NASYYDKILIFKK
-508 NSYVLKNI
+508 NSYILKNI
-516 EDKTFIDKNNL
+516 EDKTFIDKNNVN
-527 DALVYDINNS
+527 ALIYDINNS
-537 KEQVFSVIYLNKVDN
+537 KDQVFSIIYLSKTDN
-552 FYYLKRFKIDKFV
+552 FYYVKRFKIDKFI
-565 TDKVYKFLNDEDEF
+565 TDKVYKFLNDGDEF
-579 VDFALNP
+579 VDLALNP
-586 EFVEFSTSKDIVKVI
+586 GFVEFSNSRDVVKMI
-601 NINDF
+601 NIDDF
-606 MVKSRISVG
+606 MIKSRISVG
-615 RRISS
+615 KRIASS
-620 SSIKKIKFK
+620 TIKKVKFK